1 VGSAAALAARLGLTF
16 RDLSLLSEALV
27 HSSYPNEHPELELRS
42 NERLEFLGDAVVS
55 LVFSEAFF
63 RRQPSD
69 DEGLLTARRASIV
82 STRGLS
88 RLAQRIDLGDEL
100 LLGQGADRANER
112 QRDSIL
118 AAGLEAV
125 VGAIYLELGLDT
137 ARDWLLAVAAP
148 ELAAEPPL
156 VSLKSPKS
164 RLQEQAYAR
173 TGRAPVYRVLSAA
186 GPDHDK
192 TYVVEALVGG
202 VVVGRGQGGN
212 RRDAETEAAAA
223 ALDLL
228 MPAAAAASGDAVT
241 SAPPPLRPSPE
252 ARKGGPRVRP
262 VSPAGRERT

>member
-1 VGSAAALAARLGLTF
+1 
-16 RDLSLLSEALV
+16 
-27 HSSYPNEHPELELRS
+27 
-42 NERLEFLGDAVVS
+42 
-55 LVFSEAFF
+55 
-63 RRQPSD
+63 
-69 DEGLLTARRASIV
+69 
-82 STRGLS
+82 LS
-88 RLAQRIDLGDEL
+88 RLAQRIELGDEL

-125 VGAIYLELGLDT
+125 VGAIYLELGLGA
-137 ARDWLLAVAAP
+137 ARDWLLLIAAP

-164 RLQEQAYAR
+164 LLQEQAYAR

-186 GPDHDK
+186 GPDHAK

-202 VVVGRGQGGN
+202 VVVGQGVGAN

-223 ALDLL
+223 ALDVL

-241 SAPPPLRPSPE
+241 SAPPPLRPSAATRP
-252 ARKGGPRVRP
+252 GGPRLRRVP
-262 VSPAGRERT
+262 SAGDPSVSPGRDRA